1 MGAPKGLTDEQIAK
15 TKKNSIIDGSGY
27 SVMFGFGEQYV
38 TPFAI
43 QLGATNSQVGILATA
58 PSFIGS
64 LFQIVGAKLTDDWK
78 DRKKIVAWF
87 VLFQALILLPLFI
100 VPFYTKSVLFL
111 TIIFTLY
118 MIFSNIM
125 APAWSSWIG
134 DVIPADQRARYF
146 SVRNKIVISSMVFS
160 VLFAGLILTY
170 FTNID
175 IWIGFGIL
183 FGIAFVG
190 RIISWVYTKGQ
201 FEPRYEVHPDSYFSF
216 KDFIKKMPETNFGN
230 FVIFRSLMAFA
241 VMIASP
247 FFAVYMLRNLGFNY
261 LEYTLVVIAPMLVK
275 SLTMT
280 YWGKYSDRFGTRN
293 IMSVSALLI
302 GTIPLWW
309 FLAGYFFEGKYFIL
323 YIIIIAE
330 SISGFAWA
338 GFELTTFNYILE
350 TVKPEKRPRCF
361 AYFNVVF
368 GIAVLLG
375 GLLGSFLVSEIVSFW
390 GINVLL
396 IVFFISF
403 VARIIIATI
412 LSSRI
417 KEVRVN
423 KKIDGT
429 RLFFD
434 LVLARP
440 LNGALHQ
447 THMTLILAEQEIERI
462 GEKTQTVLTT
472 AVKPVRPH
480 IKRAVNVIDR
490 GLDRMEPL
498 RKRIE
503 SEGMRRHKKETYNH
517 LVNTEYNK
525 ELMKY
530 YTKKKRKKLYKR

>member
-1 MGAPKGLTDEQIAK
+1 MA
-15 TKKNSIIDGSGY
+15 GS
-27 SVMFGFGEQYV
+27 SAQSSE
-38 TPFAI
+38 I
-43 QLGATNSQVGILATA
+43 SLSSQAEYIPVRCSLKY
-58 PSFIGS
+58 GS
-64 LFQIVGAKLTDDWK
+64 K
-78 DRKKIVAWF
+78 
-87 VLFQALILLPLFI
+87 
-100 VPFYTKSVLFL
+100 
-111 TIIFTLY
+111 
-118 MIFSNIM
+118 FSM
-125 APAWSSWIG
+125 
-134 DVIPADQRARYF
+134 
-146 SVRNKIVISSMVFS
+146 
-160 VLFAGLILTY
+160 
-170 FTNID
+170 
-175 IWIGFGIL
+175 
-183 FGIAFVG
+183 
-190 RIISWVYTKGQ
+190 
-201 FEPRYEVHPDSYFSF
+201 
-216 KDFIKKMPETNFGN
+216 
-230 FVIFRSLMAFA
+230 
-241 VMIASP
+241 
-247 FFAVYMLRNLGFNY
+247 
-261 LEYTLVVIAPMLVK
+261 
-275 SLTMT
+275 
-280 YWGKYSDRFGTRN
+280 
-293 IMSVSALLI
+293 
-302 GTIPLWW
+302 
-309 FLAGYFFEGKYFIL
+309 FEGLEIT
-323 YIIIIAE
+323 
-330 SISGFAWA
+330 ISPP
-338 GFELTTFNYILE
+338 Y
-350 TVKPEKRPRCF
+350 C
-361 AYFNVVF
+361 
-368 GIAVLLG
+368 
-375 GLLGSFLVSEIVSFW
+375 GLPSLSDHV
-390 GINVLL
+390 